1 MHVRGERKKEQLHHH
16 LLPSRREHPEAD
28 DFLAGCGG
36 FHGHCSSNSSCLV
49 VSSPQVPRSTKT
61 FAGNP
66 DDITDNRTR
75 REPALNP
82 KAIKVVLYIRSNQN
96 SLKTFTK
103 KTGSPNVK
111 PVLTI
116 VPVQ

>member
-1 MHVRGERKKEQLHHH
+1 MIDQCMYAERERKSNFITIFFL
-16 LLPSRREHPEAD
+16 SVGSIPEAD

-96 SLKTFTK
+96 SVNTFTK

-111 PVLTI
+111 PVLRR
-116 VPVQ
+116 